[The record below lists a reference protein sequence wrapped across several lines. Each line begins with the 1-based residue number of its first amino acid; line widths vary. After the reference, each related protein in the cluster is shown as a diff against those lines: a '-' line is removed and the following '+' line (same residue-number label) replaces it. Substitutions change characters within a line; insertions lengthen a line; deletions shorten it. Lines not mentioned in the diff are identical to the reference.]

1 MVDNLWERPLT
12 RQEERFRQLYDC
24 AHDVVERLE
33 LVKNSLSSLERIE
46 IMVNGVGRSPGLIEC
61 VELLTVAI
69 RQLELTLSRQNNE
82 TGVYNR
88 ADANDT
94 IKRLQD
100 MDERLRSTAEK
111 LDRLLSDRK
120 QGFYLNMLGFGFLVV
135 LFISAVGGLQLAGL
149 LQ

>member
-1 MVDNLWERPLT
+1 
-12 RQEERFRQLYDC
+12 
-24 AHDVVERLE
+24 
-33 LVKNSLSSLERIE
+33 
-46 IMVNGVGRSPGLIEC
+46 MVNGAGRNPGLIEC

-69 RQLELTLSRQNNE
+69 RQLEFALSRQYSE
-82 TGVYNR
+82 AIAYNR

-94 IKRLQD
+94 IKRFED

-111 LDRLLSDRK
+111 LDRLLGDRK

-135 LFISAVGGLQLAGL
+135 LFISTVGGLQLAGF

>member
-1 MVDNLWERPLT
+1 MVDNLWKRPLT

-33 LVKNSLSSLERIE
+33 LVKDSLSSLERIE
-46 IMVNGVGRSPGLIEC
+46 IMVNGVGKSPGLIEC

-69 RQLELTLSRQNNE
+69 RQLEFTLSRQYSE
-82 TGVYNR
+82 TSVFNR

-100 MDERLRSTAEK
+100 MDEGLRSTAEK
-111 LDRLLSDRK
+111 VDRLLSDRK
-120 QGFYLNMLGFGFLVV
+120 QGLYLNVLGFGFLMV
-135 LFISAVGGLQLAGL
+135 LFIAAVGGLQLAGL

>member
-69 RQLELTLSRQNNE
+69 RQLEFTLSRQHSE
-82 TGVYNR
+82 TSVYNR
-88 ADANDT
+88 ADANDI
-94 IKRLQD
+94 IKSLQD

-120 QGFYLNMLGFGFLVV
+120 QGFYLNMLGFGFLMV

>member
-1 MVDNLWERPLT
+1 MANDLWERPLT

-33 LVKNSLSSLERIE
+33 LVKDSLSSLERIE
-46 IMVNGVGRSPGLIEC
+46 IMVNGAGRNPGLIEC

-69 RQLELTLSRQNNE
+69 RQLEFALSRQYSE
-82 TGVYNR
+82 AIAYNR

-94 IKRLQD
+94 IKRFED

-111 LDRLLSDRK
+111 LDRLLGDRK
-120 QGFYLNMLGFGFLVV
+120 QGFYLNMLVFGFLVV
-135 LFISAVGGLQLAGL
+135 LFISTVGGLQLAGF